1 MPYKTQPIWFPFI
14 SLLVQTTNPVTKKK
28 VIAMATASATVSP
41 AMVAATTV
49 AKSRRMN
56 SSANNVTY
64 ITGLNA
70 FSGLKAQSSVAS
82 LGLPQS
88 TEQSFARVVSSLR
101 APSRGNGG
109 GGGGALSSTCNAVGE
124 IFKIAAILNG
134 LTLVGVA
141 VGFVLLRIEAAVEEA
156 AEAE

>member
-1 MPYKTQPIWFPFI
+1 
-14 SLLVQTTNPVTKKK
+14 
-28 VIAMATASATVSP
+28 MATASVTVSP

-49 AKSRRMN
+49 AKSRRMT

-70 FSGLKAQSSVAS
+70 FSGLRAQSSVSS

-101 APSRGNGG
+101 APSRGS

>member
-1 MPYKTQPIWFPFI
+1 
-14 SLLVQTTNPVTKKK
+14 
-28 VIAMATASATVSP
+28 MAAASSTVSP

-49 AKSRRMN
+49 AKSRRRM

-64 ITGLNA
+64 LTGLNA

-82 LGLPQS
+82 LGLPRT

-101 APSRGNGG
+101 SPSKGNGS
-109 GGGGALSSTCNAVGE
+109 GGGALSSTCNAVGE

>member
-1 MPYKTQPIWFPFI
+1 
-14 SLLVQTTNPVTKKK
+14 
-28 VIAMATASATVSP
+28 MATASVTVSP

-49 AKSRRMN
+49 AKSRRMT

-70 FSGLKAQSSVAS
+70 FSGLRAQSSVAS

-88 TEQSFARVVSSLR
+88 TEPSFARVVSSLR
-101 APSRGNGG
+101 APSRGSG